1 MNYTVSAKPLDFS
14 FMKIDSVTKLRKEH
28 ARSGL
33 RKEIVQSDDEE
44 DVKKNEN
51 GGGPASEENA

>member
-1 MNYTVSAKPLDFS
+1 MISLCNAYIYQFLIALE
-14 FMKIDSVTKLRKEH
+14 LRKEH